1 MRHEEHVIQIQ
12 TSGQGALRVQCK
24 SCRKV
29 SSTEQRDNKLCL
41 KWPFLLM
48 GFLHPWSTA
57 VTGRERRAS
66 SRTAPESLVS
76 WTFLPLSLFSLLTES
91 PWSPCPT
98 HSNSS
103 AGLKIEGS
111 FSVFSQRGLRWVSCL
126 CRGSGAFLPHTHQRV
141 NTFTIRES
149 NKQLFYEVVKKHS
162 AESSTS
168 YHNKAFQCLLLSAP
182 STCLILSSS

>member
-1 MRHEEHVIQIQ
+1 MRHEEHVIQTQ
-12 TSGQGALRVQCK
+12 RSRQGALRLQCK
-24 SCRKV
+24 SCSKV
-29 SSTEQRDNKLCL
+29 SSTEQRENKLCL
-41 KWPFLLM
+41 KRPFPLM

-66 SRTAPESLVS
+66 SRTAPGVWSVGP
-76 WTFLPLSLFSLLTES
+76 FCPISLFSVDNKS

-111 FSVFSQRGLRWVSCL
+111 FSVFSQRGLRWVSCH
-126 CRGSGAFLPHTHQRV
+126 CRGSGAFLSHTHQRV
-141 NTFTIRES
+141 DAFTIRES